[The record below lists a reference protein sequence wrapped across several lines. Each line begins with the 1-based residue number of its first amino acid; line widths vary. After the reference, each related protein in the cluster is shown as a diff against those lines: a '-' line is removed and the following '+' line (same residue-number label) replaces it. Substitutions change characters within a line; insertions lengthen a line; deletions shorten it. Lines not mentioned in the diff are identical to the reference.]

1 MVVKLNLENTLDTI
15 LNLSNINKKN
25 IFTLVFITEQTLF
38 DGIDNKIID
47 ENIQKISK
55 CFDLNGDGTL
65 DFKDLEY
72 LKNLDLSS
80 IIKIVNATRYFIE
93 IIETL
98 QEINFTAQQK
108 INLVYRIIIYSV
120 LLSLT
125 NNVDNFKSWLNDN
138 NNRQSLI
145 DVLELINTTLTG
157 SSQIINLFN
166 KINFKKIFCCFTR
179 ENQTTKV
186 LNLQTRINTEMK
198 DIHNNY
204 LVNRRLENIESNI
217 LKITETNN

>member
-1 MVVKLNLENTLDTI
+1 MVVKINLDNTIDTI

-47 ENIQKISK
+47 ENVNKISK

-65 DFKDLEY
+65 DIKDLEY
-72 LKNLDLSS
+72 LKNLDLAS

-93 IIETL
+93 ILETL
-98 QEINFTAQQK
+98 QEINFTTQQK
-108 INLVYRIIIYSV
+108 INLVYRIIIYSI

-125 NNVDNFKSWLNDN
+125 TNLDTFKSWLNTN
-138 NNRQSLI
+138 NNRQLLI
-145 DVLELINTTLTG
+145 DILELINTTLTS
-157 SSQIINLFN
+157 SSQINNLFS
-166 KINFKKIFCCFTR
+166 KINFNKIFCCFKR
-179 ENQTTKV
+179 ENQTSKV
-186 LNLQTRINTEMK
+186 LNLQTRINSEMK
-198 DIHNNY
+198 DLHNNY

-217 LKITETNN
+217 LKITETSN

>member
-1 MVVKLNLENTLDTI
+1 MPNINLDNTLDTI

-25 IFTLVFITEQTLF
+25 IFTLIFITEQTLF

-47 ENIQKISK
+47 DNIAKISR

-98 QEINFTAQQK
+98 QEINFTVQQK
-108 INLVYRIIIYSV
+108 INLVYRIIIYAV

-125 NNVDNFKSWLNDN
+125 NNLDNFKSWLNSN
-138 NNRQSLI
+138 NNRQTLI
-145 DVLELINTTLTG
+145 ECLELINTTLTG
-157 SSQIINLFN
+157 TTQIVNLFN
-166 KINFKKIFCCFTR
+166 KINFKKIFCCFNR

-186 LNLQTRINTEMK
+186 LNLQTHINTEMK
-198 DIHNNY
+198 DLHNNY
-204 LVNRRLENIESNI
+204 LVNRRLENIENNI
-217 LKITETNN
+217 LKITESNN